1 MSDAASPAL
10 IHSESGDPHG
20 GMLLRNFWYV
30 AAWSAELGRTPI
42 GRIMLGDSVVLY
54 RAEDGTAVALEN
66 RCPHRNLPLSNG
78 RLTGGSL
85 ECGYHGM
92 VFDRTGACT
101 HIPGQTD
108 VPKWARIRTYPALE
122 KLGWVLVWMG
132 DPKLADPASAP
143 SFQVRLADPEWL
155 TVSGYLHVK
164 CGYRLIV
171 DNLLDLSHL
180 AYVHA
185 SSTGNR
191 ELAENANIAAETD
204 GDRVRVTRW
213 MTGVPAAPAFVEYAK
228 YDGPIDR
235 WQGSEFMPPG
245 YVYVNSGTVRSSAAL
260 NGATG
265 DGAGASPHVRMAS
278 QGEWGFVVYHALTPE
293 TARST
298 HQFWAVSLPSRFV
311 APERREVYERQMRTI
326 PVEDLHVYEAQ
337 QRAIDLDPA
346 ARGDVNPGGMIA
358 ADEGLLAARRILRH
372 LYGAERQSA
381 AG

>member
-1 MSDAASPAL
+1 
-10 IHSESGDPHG
+10 
-20 GMLLRNFWYV
+20 MLLRNFWYV
-30 AAWSAELGRTPI
+30 AAWSADLGRTPI
-42 GRIMLGDSVVLY
+42 ARIMLGDSIVLY
-54 RAEDGTAVALEN
+54 RAEDGTPVALEN

-78 RLTGGSL
+78 RLVGDAL

-92 VFDRTGACT
+92 VFVRSGACT

-108 VPKWARIRTYPALE
+108 VPKWARIRTYPSLE
-122 KLGWVLVWMG
+122 RLGWVLVWMG
-132 DPKLADPASAP
+132 DPALANPASAP
-143 SFQVRLADPEWL
+143 SFQVRMADPDWL

-191 ELAENANIAAETD
+191 ELAENAKIAAETV

-213 MTGVPAAPAFVEYAK
+213 MTRVPAAPAFVEYAK

-245 YVYVNSGTVRSSAAL
+245 YVYVNSGTVRSDAAR
-260 NGATG
+260 GGTTG
-265 DGAGASPHVRMAS
+265 DGTGAPPHVRMSS

-293 TARST
+293 TARTT
-298 HQFWAVSLPSRFV
+298 HQFWAVSLPARFV
-311 APERREVYERQMRTI
+311 APERREIYEQQMRAI
-326 PVEDLHVYEAQ
+326 PVEDLLVYEAQ
-337 QRAIDLDPA
+337 QHAIDLDPS
-346 ARGDVNPGGMIA
+346 ARGDVNPGGTIP
-358 ADEGLLAARRILRH
+358 ADEGLIAARRILRR
-372 LYGAERQSA
+372 LYGAERLSPA
-381 AG
+381 T